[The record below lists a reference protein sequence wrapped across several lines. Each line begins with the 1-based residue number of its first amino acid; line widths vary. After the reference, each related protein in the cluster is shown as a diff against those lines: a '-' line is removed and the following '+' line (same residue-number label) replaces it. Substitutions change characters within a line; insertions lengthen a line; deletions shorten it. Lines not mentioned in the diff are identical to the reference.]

1 MCSSDLPQLKDEINR
16 DPNAN
21 LKIDVDKGTLIARVV
36 RNSPAARSGI
46 KSGDIIE
53 SVGGKK
59 VQTVNEVQQ
68 AVETTKI
75 GNSINVQVRRNGQ
88 TIALNV
94 TPIAAPPMTA
104 APE

>member
-1 MCSSDLPQLKDEINR
+1 MVDLTPQLKERINS

-36 RNSPAARSGI
+36 RQSPAANAGI